1 MQNSTKKYSH
11 FLTFRIQNK
20 ANFEPYQPDD
30 CEALAIKQVCID
42 SDSNELTINQ
52 YQDAA
57 TAAIKWSG
65 YNPAYVEA
73 LVIGAICVR
82 NTN

>member
-20 ANFEPYQPDD
+20 ADFEPYHPDD
-30 CEALAIKQVCID
+30 CSSLAVKQICIE
-42 SDSNELTINQ
+42 SDNNELTLKQ

-57 TAAIKWSG
+57 TTAITLSG
-65 YNPAYVEA
+65 YNNHYVEA
-73 LVIGAICVR
+73 LIIGAICVR
-82 NTN
+82 NY